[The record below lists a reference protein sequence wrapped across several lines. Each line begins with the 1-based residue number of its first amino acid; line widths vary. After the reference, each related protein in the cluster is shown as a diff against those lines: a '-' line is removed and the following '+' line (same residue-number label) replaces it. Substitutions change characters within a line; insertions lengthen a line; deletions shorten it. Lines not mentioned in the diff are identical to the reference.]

1 MYIYIVEH
9 KACSVTSEP
18 TQSSS
23 RHVSS
28 LKDSSVLLYQLN
40 DVTFKIQ
47 LYFNS
52 CKSSNSV
59 LSNST
64 KAR

>member
-1 MYIYIVEH
+1 MPFYL
-9 KACSVTSEP
+9 KMP
-18 TQSSS
+18 TN
-23 RHVSS
+23 
-28 LKDSSVLLYQLN
+28 KYQLN

-52 CKSSNSV
+52 YKSSNRV

-64 KAR
+64 KARCIYIYIYISKAFIHVLINFS